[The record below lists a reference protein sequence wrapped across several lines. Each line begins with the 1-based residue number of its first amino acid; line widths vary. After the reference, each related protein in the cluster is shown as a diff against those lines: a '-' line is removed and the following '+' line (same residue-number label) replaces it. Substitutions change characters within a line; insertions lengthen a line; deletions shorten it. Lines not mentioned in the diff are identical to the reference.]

1 MSTGLKANPD
11 GSAAIQ
17 VGGTDVITLTSG
29 GAATFV
35 TSPTT
40 VQAGTAA
47 APSITFSGDTNT
59 GIYSPGADQVAIA
72 TGGTAAVTVSSSQ
85 NVGIGGTP
93 AQRLDVFGVTSDAT
107 PVALLRAYTTGSDG
121 ARTVPVRFVSSNNNN
136 WANAQYEAYN
146 HNFNGNG
153 TLIMTVKQEGA
164 VVLKG
169 GDTNATGTGITFP
182 ATQSASSNAN
192 TLDDYEEGTW
202 TPTITAASGTY
213 TTVTASGSY
222 IKVGN
227 AVTVRI
233 RVDIGNNGTAATR
246 MNIANFPFA
255 AANTQSMSGATRED
269 QNTGNGFVASPT
281 GTNSITVNRYD
292 ATYGLATGAG
302 FTLCITYITS

>member
-1 MSTGLKANPD
+1 MASFITAGNATNGL
-11 GSAAIQ
+11 Q
-17 VGGTDVITLTSG
+17 VSSD
-29 GAATFV
+29 
-35 TSPTT
+35 
-40 VQAGTAA
+40 
-47 APSITFSGDTNT
+47 NT
-59 GIYSPGADQVAIA
+59 GILELR
-72 TGGTAAVTVSSSQ
+72 TGTGSGTTAVTFSTGQRATFPSTIS
-85 NVGIGGTP
+85 VGNTTP
-93 AQRLDVFGVTSDAT
+93 A
-107 PVALLRAYTTGSDG
+107 TTG
-121 ARTVPVRFVSSNNNN
+121 A
-136 WANAQYEAYN
+136 
-146 HNFNGNG
+146 
-153 TLIMTVKQEGA
+153 
-164 VVLKG
+164 
-169 GDTNATGTGITFP
+169 GITFP
-182 ATQSASSNAN
+182 AAQSASSDAN

-233 RVDIGNNGTAATR
+233 RVDIANNGTAATR

-269 QNTGNGFVASPT
+269 QNTGNGFVASST

>member
-1 MSTGLKANPD
+1 MASFITAGNATNGL
-11 GSAAIQ
+11 Q
-17 VGGTDVITLTSG
+17 VSSD
-29 GAATFV
+29 
-35 TSPTT
+35 
-40 VQAGTAA
+40 
-47 APSITFSGDTNT
+47 NT
-59 GIYSPGADQVAIA
+59 GILQLK
-72 TGGTAAVTVSSSQ
+72 TGTGSGTTAVTFDTGQRATFPSTIS
-85 NVGIGGTP
+85 VGNTTP
-93 AQRLDVFGVTSDAT
+93 A
-107 PVALLRAYTTGSDG
+107 TTG
-121 ARTVPVRFVSSNNNN
+121 A
-136 WANAQYEAYN
+136 
-146 HNFNGNG
+146 
-153 TLIMTVKQEGA
+153 
-164 VVLKG
+164 
-169 GDTNATGTGITFP
+169 GITFP
-182 ATQSASSNAN
+182 AAQSASSDAN

-269 QNTGNGFVASPT
+269 QNTGNGFVASPI